1 LFNVQQ
7 TIDEGYIMAALIDY
21 DCCLIKISENGEI
34 EWEKEYNV
42 IFFVQQTDDGGYIM
56 TGQRGGDLCIIKTDA
71 VGEEEWEK
79 TYPVNGWESAGV
91 KLQQTQDKGYIVLG
105 VQWNDEK
112 TYPRLIKTDE
122 EGNIEWEKVFEE
134 EVSGDILGGY
144 ALDQTSDG
152 FIIAYYLSSSDM
164 GKLIKTDNQGNKV
177 WEKTFGLVYFDITDV
192 QQTNDGGYIVTMT
205 DDETTRVIKTD
216 EGGNIMWE
224 KIYDERYGY
233 AVDETTDGGYIVVGG
248 MESDTDI
255 DFWLLKIE
263 NSAPSVPTIKGPARG
278 EPQKEY
284 QYRFVATDIDC
295 DPIYYYIDWGD
306 GNNSG
311 WIGPYKSG
319 TEITLN
325 HSWNEKGK
333 YTIKAKAKDEHNR
346 ESDWATLVVS
356 MPKTFQF
363 NLFIW
368 ENILK
373 LLIKIISYMGA
384 ITW

>member
-1 LFNVQQ
+1 MKTWKKKSLVIEVIFILVITPFMTESSKGTEPKESDRYNIENSIENRNVRLSHLQEEWEKTFGREGCDVARDGMQTSDGGYVLGGMTQSDPQKYVYDIWIVKTDGQGNKEWEKIYGSSEDDMLFNVQQ

-105 VQWNDEK
+105 AQWNDEK

-164 GKLIKTDNQGNKV
+164 GKLIKRKYLP
-177 WEKTFGLVYFDITDV
+177 KYLFH
-192 QQTNDGGYIVTMT
+192 
-205 DDETTRVIKTD
+205 
-216 EGGNIMWE
+216 
-224 KIYDERYGY
+224 
-233 AVDETTDGGYIVVGG
+233 
-248 MESDTDI
+248 
-255 DFWLLKIE
+255 
-263 NSAPSVPTIKGPARG
+263 
-278 EPQKEY
+278 
-284 QYRFVATDIDC
+284 
-295 DPIYYYIDWGD
+295 
-306 GNNSG
+306 NN
-311 WIGPYKSG
+311 
-319 TEITLN
+319 L
-325 HSWNEKGK
+325 
-333 YTIKAKAKDEHNR
+333 
-346 ESDWATLVVS
+346 
-356 MPKTFQF
+356 
-363 NLFIW
+363 
-368 ENILK
+368 
-373 LLIKIISYMGA
+373 
-384 ITW
+384 